1 VMPLRHIGLR
11 VAAVLPVMLLV
22 IVAGT
27 VALLGLAFRAEG
39 REYAHTQRICQ
50 VTLLAACALMAGRA
64 VDLSGIYTGSPG
76 KRGEELST
84 SSSNAGRSLPGDQS
98 RQPTPGHR
106 RRTATADNVR

>member
-1 VMPLRHIGLR
+1 VIPLRHIGLR

-39 REYAHTQRICQ
+39 REYAQRICQ
-50 VTLLAACALMAGRA
+50 GTLLAACALMAGRA
-64 VDLSGIYTGSPG
+64 LDLSGIYTGSSG
-76 KRGEELST
+76 RRGEELST
-84 SSSNAGRSLPGDQS
+84 SSPNAGRPLPGSQS